1 MTVIIDLVRRYRDI
15 IAYGFFGVCTTCV
28 NVATYYLFHELAGI
42 GNIPA
47 VVMAWVIA
55 VFFAFVT
62 NKLYVFN
69 SKSFNRN
76 VFIWE
81 LTTFYSCRL
90 LTGIS
95 DLVIMYTAVDVLAL
109 NPTLWKAVSDLIAI
123 VFNYIASK
131 FLVFT
136 RK

>member
-1 MTVIIDLVRRYRDI
+1 MNALFDLLKRYRDI
-15 IAYGFFGVCTTCV
+15 IAYVFFGVCTTCV
-28 NVATYYLFHELAGI
+28 NVATYYLFHELLGVR
-42 GNIPA
+42 NIPA
-47 VVMAWVIA
+47 TVIAWVVA

-69 SKSFNRN
+69 SKSFNRK
-76 VFIWE
+76 VFLWE
-81 LTTFYSCRL
+81 LSTFYSCRL

-95 DLVIMYTAVDVLAL
+95 DLAIMYTAVDVLAL

-136 RK
+136 KK